1 MPNFNM
7 KIAANELVDKKSPVI
22 QLDVPGVVQPIAVD
36 TLGDIGVIT
45 PNKVSACVLEVPEA
59 FEAPSGQNG
68 DISLDT
74 NSTFGKAYHKHKDGG
89 YEPGRAEEIFQ
100 EEFGPAIDQEGGEY
114 KYGRSV
120 EFREACHQ

>member
-1 MPNFNM
+1 MS
-7 KIAANELVDKKSPVI
+7 AYV
-22 QLDVPGVVQPIAVD
+22 LDVHVAEMPGFK
-36 TLGDIGVIT
+36 
-45 PNKVSACVLEVPEA
+45 NKMESQKRGSIVYVPEA
-59 FEAPSGQNG
+59 FEAPSGQNE

-74 NSTFGKAYHKHKDGG
+74 NSTFGKACHKHKDGG

-120 EFREACHQ
+120 EFGEACHQ